1 MDLKNGSYSV
11 KKQNRLGKGLDSLLS
26 VPAGSARVLSVDI
39 DKIFPNPDQPRK
51 NFENKSLDELAQSIK
66 NHGILQ
72 PILVSSEGG
81 EKYQIIAG
89 ERRWRASQR
98 AGLHKIPVIIKTP
111 NQKEARVWALLE
123 NLQRKDLNPIEQAQA
138 YRQILDHNPELT
150 HQNLAK
156 ALGQSRS
163 SLANILRLLNLD
175 PEVQAWMMEGKIS
188 LGQGK
193 ELLRL
198 NNAKAQKQF
207 ARSLLEKK
215 TSVRTLSRRIKPSS
229 QKKPAWVEPLR
240 QKLEKKFCVEVR
252 FDLKKE
258 KGKIS
263 FVFSSEDE
271 LKRLLDKL

>member
-1 MDLKNGSYSV
+1 MDLKNGAYPL

-51 NFENKSLDELAQSIK
+51 NFEAKSLDELAQSIK
-66 NHGILQ
+66 NYGILQ
-72 PILVSSEGG
+72 PILVKSEG

-111 NQKEARVWALLE
+111 KQKEAAVWALLE

-138 YRQILDHNPELT
+138 YKQILDHSPELT
-150 HQNLAK
+150 QEKLAE
-156 ALGQSRS
+156 ALGQSRP
-163 SLANILRLLNLD
+163 SLANILRLLKLD
-175 PEVQAWMMEGKIS
+175 PEIQVWMMEGKIS

-207 ARSLLEKK
+207 ARSLLERKI
-215 TSVRTLSRRIKPSS
+215 SVKALSHRIKPSS
-229 QKKPAWVEPLR
+229 QKKPSWVEPLR
-240 QKLEKKFCVEVR
+240 QKLEKKFCTEVR

-263 FVFSSEDE
+263 FLFSSEDE